1 MIKFHVYDT
10 GQITRTGS
18 LALQAR
24 KSTRTTRRSKVK
36 KKLHIQSFIIKLLV
50 FDNTAI
56 RSFICLDWAFG
67 FIWFFVCL
75 FINRSPHPLEAML
88 ADGSENRQSPDSSK
102 YVLNKWSGKFKVWTN
117 HRKKNSCSL
126 RFQSFYFHLF
136 MLWIFLEFF
145 GYSDGEN
152 DVIIPHIC
160 SVSKAQPC
168 QSPRKVWWNLHSRPG
183 MCGSESKCYCWIM
196 QTEHS
201 WCNLVQGQG

>member
-24 KSTRTTRRSKVK
+24 KSTRTTRRSKVRT
-36 KKLHIQSFIIKLLV
+36 KLHIQSFIIKLLV
-50 FDNTAI
+50 FDNTTI

-75 FINRSPHPLEAML
+75 FINRSPHLLEAMM

-102 YVLNKWSGKFKVWTN
+102 YVLNKWSGKFRVWTN
-117 HRKKNSCSL
+117 KPQKKNSCSL

-145 GYSDGEN
+145 GYFDGEN

-183 MCGSESKCYCWIM
+183 MCGSELKCYCWIM
-196 QTEHS
+196 
-201 WCNLVQGQG
+201 

>member
-24 KSTRTTRRSKVK
+24 KSTRTTRRSKVR

-56 RSFICLDWAFG
+56 RSFICLDWAFC

-117 HRKKNSCSL
+117 YRKKNSCSL

-136 MLWIFLEFF
+136 MLWIFFRILWVFWWREWCHHPPYLF
-145 GYSDGEN
+145 G
-152 DVIIPHIC
+152 V
-160 SVSKAQPC
+160 
-168 QSPRKVWWNLHSRPG
+168 
-183 MCGSESKCYCWIM
+183 
-196 QTEHS
+196 
-201 WCNLVQGQG
+201 

>member
-24 KSTRTTRRSKVK
+24 KSTRTTRRSKVRT
-36 KKLHIQSFIIKLLV
+36 KLHIQSFIIKLLV

-102 YVLNKWSGKFKVWTN
+102 YVLNKRSGKFKVWTN
-117 HRKKNSCSL
+117 YRKKNSCSL

>member
-24 KSTRTTRRSKVK
+24 KSTRTTRRSKVRK
-36 KKLHIQSFIIKLLV
+36 NYTFNHLSLNCWYLIIQ
-50 FDNTAI
+50 
-56 RSFICLDWAFG
+56 
-67 FIWFFVCL
+67 
-75 FINRSPHPLEAML
+75 PLEAL
-88 ADGSENRQSPDSSK
+88 FVWTERLVLFDFLCVCLSTEAPTRWKPCWRKEAKTDSRRTVQSMYWISDRGSSK
-102 YVLNKWSGKFKVWTN
+102 CERTTE
-117 HRKKNSCSL
+117 KNSCSL
-126 RFQSFYFHLF
+126 KFQSFYFHLF

-145 GYSDGEN
+145 GYFDGEN

>member
-24 KSTRTTRRSKVK
+24 KSTRTTRRSKVT

-117 HRKKNSCSL
+117 HRKKIHVVWDFKVFIFTYSCFGFFFRIL
-126 RFQSFYFHLF
+126 WVFWWREWCHHPPYLF
-136 MLWIFLEFF
+136 
-145 GYSDGEN
+145 G
-152 DVIIPHIC
+152 V
-160 SVSKAQPC
+160 
-168 QSPRKVWWNLHSRPG
+168 
-183 MCGSESKCYCWIM
+183 
-196 QTEHS
+196 
-201 WCNLVQGQG
+201 